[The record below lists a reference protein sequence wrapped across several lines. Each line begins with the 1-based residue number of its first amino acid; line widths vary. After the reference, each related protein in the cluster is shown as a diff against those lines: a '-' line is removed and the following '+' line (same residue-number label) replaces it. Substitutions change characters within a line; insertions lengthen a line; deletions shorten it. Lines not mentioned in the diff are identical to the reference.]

1 MRAISSAM
9 GGQQSKNIQKG
20 NYRFWSA
27 VASAIRLGWIGIGEK
42 QKEMK
47 VTQLSL
53 FPLLMCTAALQ
64 GDIVALEGHLQQGA
78 NAMMTANNGRT
89 PLHLAAGEGDLDTVK
104 FLLKKGAD
112 VNSRDKFKDPVLRDA
127 VRCKSLELVE
137 HLVSAGAHLETAG
150 DELGREMCSLAYLN
164 DMKQMEIWKAAG
176 VHFNFADRNNRTPL
190 HVAVCTNQPEMVL
203 FCLKNG
209 SDPQLRDCYNNTP
222 IADARRLGFKHIEEL
237 LLIDQ
242 AKKAKAATLK
252 AVEVKPLEQ

>member
-20 NYRFWSA
+20 NYRFLSA

-64 GDIVALEGHLQQGA
+64 GNIVALEGHLQQGA

-112 VNSRDKFKDPVLRDA
+112 VNSRDKFKNPVLRDA

-137 HLVSAGAHLETAG
+137 HLVSAGAHLETTG
-150 DELGREMCSLAYLN
+150 ERDVQSRSVLN
-164 DMKQMEIWKAAG
+164 G
-176 VHFNFADRNNRTPL
+176 VNLLEVVQIIFVFHFQ
-190 HVAVCTNQPEMVL
+190 AVCTNQPEMVP

-209 SDPQLRDCYNNTP
+209 SDPQLRDCYNTP
-222 IADARRLGFKHIEEL
+222 IADARRLGFKHMEEL

-252 AVEVKPLEQ
+252 AVEMKPLEQ